1 MSFIGGGS
9 PVSAVQIRCA
19 VKSGFA
25 REVHL
30 CTLHVSGIEPEEDK
44 VFLPRQWSFSEQC
57 GPVHH
62 V

>member
-1 MSFIGGGS
+1 M
-9 PVSAVQIRCA
+9 
-19 VKSGFA
+19 KSGFA
-25 REVHL
+25 QEVHL